1 MRRLAPLLA
10 LFVAC
15 SEPPLVAPN
24 EPTSSAPTAAATAAP
39 ASSAAP
45 SASAAAPVE
54 PVARP
59 TPPEPAIRLKT
70 GGGVVGEAGSVTSVE
85 PNATRAGAAI
95 LEKGGNAVDAA
106 VAVAFALAVTHPSAG
121 NLGGGGFMVVR
132 MADGRSTAIDFRETA
147 AATSTTKKVL
157 DEIAAGAIGWPSTV
171 VPGTVAGLA
180 YARDKLGTK
189 PLAELVAPAVKLAK
203 KHELQPRAA
212 QSLAA
217 QWDKLKKDPAAKK
230 IFGKGNQPLRA
241 GDDLVQRDLAKTIE
255 AIGKD
260 GPSAF
265 YAGKVADAFETAAK
279 KGGGDVTKA
288 DLASYVVK
296 ERVPITFTFRG
307 FTVETMPPPSMGGVA
322 VAQILMGLERERM
335 QGRAPEVGTATWH
348 HLFVENA
355 RRAYA
360 ERRLVGADPDRPSGG
375 AAGPEPAK
383 ELARLLSPEH
393 LARDWPAIEPAKAT
407 PSASI
412 GKKSDAAAPES
423 PETTHFSVVDAQ
435 GNAVSCTVT
444 LSASFGAKVVVPGT
458 GVLLSNALGA
468 FSETGPN
475 AVAPHK
481 RMASS
486 MSPTILSRGGKALAV
501 VGSPGG
507 DTIPG
512 VVAQVVRN
520 LVDGGMD
527 VAAAGKAGRLH
538 HQWLPDRIRTEKGTP
553 LAKKTRGELE
563 AMGHAVDESFI
574 PLGDAKLIVVDDGSP
589 RSWAFADDREGGLAV
604 GVKAV
609 APR

>member
-1 MRRLAPLLA
+1 
-10 LFVAC
+10 V
-15 SEPPLVAPN
+15 
-24 EPTSSAPTAAATAAP
+24 
-39 ASSAAP
+39 P
-45 SASAAAPVE
+45 S
-54 PVARP
+54 VARP
-59 TPPEPAIRLKT
+59 TPPDPPIHLKT
-70 GGGVVGEAGSVTSVE
+70 GGGALGEAGSVTSVE
-85 PNATRAGAAI
+85 AHATKAGAAI
-95 LEKGGNAVDAA
+95 LAQGGNAIDAA

-147 AATSTTKKVL
+147 PAAATTKKVL
-157 DEIAAGAIGWPSTV
+157 DEIAAGAIGWPSTA
-171 VPGTVAGLA
+171 VPGTIAGLA
-180 YARDKLGTK
+180 YARDKFGTK

-212 QSLAA
+212 QSLSA
-217 QWDKLKKDPAAKK
+217 QWDKLKKDPSARK
-230 IFGKGNQPLRA
+230 IFGKGDKPLRA

-255 AIGKD
+255 AIGRD
-260 GPSAF
+260 GPAAF
-265 YAGKVADAFETAAK
+265 YTGKVADAVEAAMK

-296 ERVPITFTFRG
+296 ERPPITFTFRG

-322 VAQILMGLERERM
+322 VAQILMGLERERAK
-335 QGRAPEVGTATWH
+335 GNAPEVGTTSWH

-360 ERRLVGADPDRPSGG
+360 ERRLVGADPDRGG
-375 AAGPEPAK
+375 QPEPVA
-383 ELARLLSPEH
+383 ELARLLSAEH
-393 LARDWPAIEPAKAT
+393 LARDWPAIDLAHAT
-407 PSASI
+407 PSDQI
-412 GKKSDAAAPES
+412 GKRSDALASES

-458 GVLLSNALGA
+458 GILLSNALGA

-512 VVAQVVRN
+512 VVAQVIRD

-538 HQWLPDRIRTEKGTP
+538 HQWLPDKIRVEKSAPPGKSAVTG
-553 LAKKTRGELE
+553 LRAL
-563 AMGHAVDESFI
+563 GHVVEESFV
-574 PLGDAKLIVVDDGSP
+574 PLGDAKLIVIAEDSSK
-589 RSWAFADDREGGLAV
+589 SWAFADDREGGLAI
-604 GVKAV
+604 GVKRAGSK
-609 APR
+609 